1 MEGLAFAVGFFFSF
15 RIFIGLISVR
25 VFGTDNE
32 TGAEVGLIL
41 NILFLVAVTFTYP
54 GVVRLSLKQMMKLG
68 PVRWSF
74 VFLGFSGCSLL
85 WSSAASLGA
94 AIAFWCGMAAD
105 ISMVV
110 IMLRAGERTDVSHS
124 LIKGYVW
131 GACAI
136 AVIAWLMPGQSDLRL
151 GDDELLGANTIG
163 YACGFALL
171 WAQYLVREKDGKWGA
186 AALLLAITMLRC
198 LSKTTIVAFLI
209 GEAFLM
215 VWDKSMSRKTKLWLT
230 CSTVLVVAAFWNLL
244 SSYYDVYTTTG
255 EGNQAET
262 LTGRL
267 GIWAYVLIEGV
278 QQPWIGHGFH
288 SVWKVIPPF
297 GDFEARHAHNEL
309 LQQFYAYG
317 VVGICMFVGIYGS
330 LWLQL
335 RRLSAS
341 PRKTF
346 FFAFLIFILVRGL
359 ADTEAFDLS
368 LPIWCIVM
376 ISILLNDEKQRTDE
390 LEVDLQRATSLQ
402 TI

>member
-1 MEGLAFAVGFFFSF
+1 MSPI
-15 RIFIGLISVR
+15 R
-25 VFGTDNE
+25 
-32 TGAEVGLIL
+32 
-41 NILFLVAVTFTYP
+41 
-54 GVVRLSLKQMMKLG
+54 
-68 PVRWSF
+68 
-74 VFLGFSGCSLL
+74 
-85 WSSAASLGA
+85 
-94 AIAFWCGMAAD
+94 
-105 ISMVV
+105 
-110 IMLRAGERTDVSHS
+110 

-163 YACGFALL
+163 YACGFALP

-346 FFAFLIFILVRGL
+346 FFAFIIFILVRGL